1 MFTLKAN
8 KEPTTPLKVPQ
19 KPWQDLRVY
28 LFGPIPEK
36 KHILVFQGQTN
47 MFSNCKKIPSTAA
60 QTVIIA
66 IHIAMK
72 TVYFENTD
80 K

>member
-1 MFTLKAN
+1 MFTLKVN

-47 MFSNCKKIPSTAA
+47 MFSNCKNNTINCCTNSHHCKPYSN
-60 QTVIIA
+60 
-66 IHIAMK
+66 
-72 TVYFENTD
+72 ENCLF
-80 K
+80 